1 MAKEKEKFRF
11 HIVGSG
17 TEKFREIVN
26 NSPFK
31 DLILIHGFVR
41 DINQVFQDMD
51 VALFPIFYGGGIK
64 TKIIDAMAAGVPV
77 VTTPEGIFGL
87 HNLPN
92 DCIGAGKTAT
102 EILEQIFFLMRNYP
116 LRLARSIKA
125 KKYIEA
131 EYSFNTFSKK
141 ITDTY
146 LNF

>member
-1 MAKEKEKFRF
+1 LAKEKEKFKF

-17 TEKFREIVN
+17 TEKFQEIVN
-26 NSPFK
+26 NFPFK
-31 DLILIHGFVR
+31 DLVSIHGFVR
-41 DINQVFQDMD
+41 DINQAFQDMD
-51 VALFPIFYGGGIK
+51 VAVFPIFYGGGIK

-92 DCIGAGKTAT
+92 DCIGVGKTVT
-102 EILEQIFFLMRNYP
+102 EILEQILILIKNYP
-116 LRLARSIKA
+116 LRLARSLNA
-125 KKYIEA
+125 RKYIEA

-146 LNF
+146 LNL